1 MSFLTRRR
9 VLIGVGSLAALVVL
23 VVGGTYLYVNVISGD
38 APDPLAL
45 ETSPPPAGGGG
56 DVQLDGTWTVAGGS
70 EAGYRVDEVL
80 NGQDNTVVGR
90 TSDVTGE
97 ITVAGGSATAG
108 EITVDTTTITTD
120 SGSRDSQFRGPILQT
135 DQFPTSTF
143 TLTSPVSLDGLD
155 GGGPI
160 SVTATGDLTVRD
172 VTHAIDIQLDVQLAG
187 DGVQVAGSGEIQF
200 ADFDVDPPDLG
211 FVRVEDSGTVEF
223 LLTLSQS

>member
-23 VVGGTYLYVNVISGD
+23 VIGGTYFYVNVISGD

-45 ETSPPPAGGGG
+45 ETSPPPATGGAL
-56 DVQLDGTWTVAGGS
+56 DVNGTWTVAGGS

-90 TSDVTGE
+90 TSDVTGT
-97 ITVAGGSATAG
+97 ITVAGDSATEG
-108 EITVDTTTITTD
+108 EITVDMTTITTD
-120 SGSRDSQFRGPILQT
+120 SGARDGQFRGPIMQT

-172 VTHAIDIQLDVQLAG
+172 VTHSIEIQLDVQQAG

-200 ADFDVDPPDLG
+200 ADFNVDPPDLG
-211 FVRVEDSGTVEF
+211 FVRVEDHGTVEF
-223 LLTLSQS
+223 LLTLSRS

>member
-1 MSFLTRRR
+1 MSLFTRRR
-9 VLIGVGSLAALVVL
+9 VVIGVSALAALVLV
-23 VVGGTYLYVNVISGD
+23 VVGGTYLYINVFSDD

-45 ETSPPPAGGGG
+45 ETSPPPASGGSG
-56 DVQLDGTWTVAGGS
+56 DLTGTWTVAGGS

-90 TSDVTGE
+90 TSDVTGQ
-97 ITVAGGSATAG
+97 ITVAGGEATEG
-108 EITVDTTTITTD
+108 EITVDMTTITTD
-120 SGSRDSQFRGPILQT
+120 SGSRDGQFRGPIMQT
-135 DQFPTSTF
+135 DEFPTSTF
-143 TLTSPVSLDGLD
+143 TLTSPVPLDGLD

-172 VTHAIDIQLDVQLAG
+172 VTHSIEVQLDVQRSG

-200 ADFDVDPPDLG
+200 ADFDVDPPNLG

-223 LLTLSQS
+223 LLTLSQG

>member
-1 MSFLTRRR
+1 MSVFTRRR
-9 VLIGVGSLAALVVL
+9 VFIGVGSLAALVLL
-23 VVGGTYLYVNVISGD
+23 VVGGTFLYINVFSDD
-38 APDPLAL
+38 APPPLAL
-45 ETSPPPAGGGG
+45 ETSPPPASG
-56 DVQLDGTWTVAGGS
+56 DAAELGGTWTVAGGS

-97 ITVAGGSATAG
+97 VTVEGTEATAG
-108 EITVDTTTITTD
+108 EITVDMTTITTD
-120 SGSRDSQFRGPILQT
+120 SGSRDGQFRGPIMQT

-155 GGGPI
+155 GAGPI

-172 VTHAIDIQLDVQLAG
+172 VTQSIEIQLDVQRSG

-211 FVRVEDSGTVEF
+211 FVRVEDHGTVEF
-223 LLTLSQS
+223 LLTLTRS